1 MTHERGHADVED
13 ASKVDPMDK
22 RSCGLR
28 VGRSWT
34 GTLHNSLNAV
44 GVKPSLFSPI
54 PCARQSQWEP
64 GLQCCASGE
73 SEVMG
78 YVGRGGDGKWDEDED
93 ENVNV
98 NMHASVYERAIS
110 DTVLL
115 RVNKYID
122 PAQARE

>member
-1 MTHERGHADVED
+1 
-13 ASKVDPMDK
+13 
-22 RSCGLR
+22 
-28 VGRSWT
+28 
-34 GTLHNSLNAV
+34 
-44 GVKPSLFSPI
+44 
-54 PCARQSQWEP
+54 
-64 GLQCCASGE
+64 
-73 SEVMG
+73 MG